1 MNPES
6 LYPPMSPTPRAE
18 RKRYIVETT
27 DGYRHTVN
35 GTSGFKIEDDLLMIY
50 NAEHLLTAFPVANVR
65 SMTEKPNS

>member
-1 MNPES
+1 
-6 LYPPMSPTPRAE
+6 
-18 RKRYIVETT
+18 VETT

-35 GTSGFKIEDDLLMIY
+35 GTGGFKIEDDLLMIY